1 MIRYIILEHIILN
14 DGRVILVQEG
24 FEKNWQLRLS
34 IKNGQISIYRTNIG
48 EISLLHTGDS
58 VTELRSGLRSGSRSG
73 GLRNHSNTHSTNIIA
88 VENWETVLLIES
100 ASYVRTLFIFLNE
113 ILCFDSFYVA
123 MV

>member
-1 MIRYIILEHIILN
+1 LEHIILN

>member
-14 DGRVILVQEG
+14 DGLVILVQEG